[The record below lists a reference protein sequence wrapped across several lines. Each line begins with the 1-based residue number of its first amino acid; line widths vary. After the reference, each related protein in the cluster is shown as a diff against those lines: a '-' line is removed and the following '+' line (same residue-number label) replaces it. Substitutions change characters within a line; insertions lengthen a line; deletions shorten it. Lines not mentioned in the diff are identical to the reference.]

1 MALAEALCCAVGR
14 EWRNVLHKRQTPLP
28 YRPAPIRSAMFG
40 HNYTSIKWQVTRFI
54 LGILVG
60 WTIAGYLY
68 H

>member
-1 MALAEALCCAVGR
+1 MALAEALCCAVEGG
-14 EWRNVLHKRQTPLP
+14 LISLSPL
-28 YRPAPIRSAMFG
+28 APIRSAMFG
-40 HNYTSIKWQVTRFI
+40 HNYTSMTWQVTRFT